1 MSLGNLLGKIGGAVK
16 EGTGT
21 SVWGMAAKMGFGLLS
36 KFLGNKVDNATA
48 IEQYR
53 RKAAIDMSNAKEMA
67 AVNDRY
73 QRGLM
78 YDTPEL
84 QKSGQQAA
92 GLSVAALNGG
102 FNGGSVNSNAAQQVP
117 VSATGQA
124 AGSDL
129 LTGIMQLTQSKVLE
143 KTADKLT
150 SEKRG
155 QDIDNEKRQRELDD
169 ERKRSDRRLSWLQTF
184 FEEKKRVADAN
195 MTEEER
201 EQLEKNGATVIAKAA
216 DGYMSEER
224 FKEALG
230 QLEVI
235 AHGVDISRAEQE
247 AKRSEYIYK
256 QNLYTIMD
264 NPESIKAIASLPV
277 ETYKKAVEEV
287 RQLKNG
293 NEFFE
298 KCREF
303 RLAVEQLQVALIESN
318 INKNAS
324 EIGLNNA
331 KIGEAEAHVKEMW
344 ANIRQMDAFT
354 HLDTLMKSLN
364 ISDKVAQMNFTFK
377 NIMDKYFKT
386 GKMDWSALGVC
397 LLGGIAETVQSAA
410 PAVAGGKAKGAKTVN
425 VTNTGNTYYPNK

>member
-1 MSLGNLLGKIGGAVK
+1 MSLGKLLGKIGGAVK
-16 EGTGT
+16 DGTGT

-53 RKAAIDMSNAKEMA
+53 RKAAIDMANAKEMA
-67 AVNDRY
+67 SVNDQY

-78 YDTPEL
+78 YDTPTL

-124 AGSDL
+124 AGVDL

-143 KTADKLT
+143 RTADKLT

-155 QDIDNEKRQRELDD
+155 QDVENDNKARVFDD
-169 ERKRSDRRLSWLQTF
+169 ETKRSARRLEWLRAF
-184 FEEKKRVADAN
+184 FEEKKRLADAN

-201 EQLEKNGATVIAKAA
+201 NQMEENGATIISKAA

-224 FKEALG
+224 FKDALG

-247 AKRSEYIYK
+247 AKRSEYVYK

-264 NPESIKAIASLPV
+264 NPESIKAIANLPI

-298 KCREF
+298 RCREF
-303 RLAVEQLQVALIESN
+303 RLSVEQLQVALMESN

-331 KIGEAEAHVKEMW
+331 RISEAEAHVKEMW
-344 ANIRQMDAFT
+344 SNIRQMDAFT

-397 LLGGIAETVQSAA
+397 LLGGIAETMQSAA

-425 VTNTGNTYYPNK
+425 VTNTGSTYYPNK

>member
-1 MSLGNLLGKIGGAVK
+1 MSLGKLLGKVGAVVR
-16 EGTGT
+16 EGVGT
-21 SVWGMAAKMGFGLLS
+21 SVWGTAAKMGFGLLS

-53 RKAAIDMSNAKEMA
+53 RKAAIDMANAKEMA
-67 AVNDRY
+67 SVNDQY

-78 YDTPEL
+78 YDTPIL

-102 FNGGSVNSNAAQQVP
+102 FNGGSTNSNAAQQVP

-155 QDIDNEKRQRELDD
+155 QDIDNEKRQREIDD
-169 ERKRSDRRLSWLQTF
+169 EKKRSDRRLSWLRAF
-184 FEEKKRVADAN
+184 FEEKKRVADAS
-195 MTEEER
+195 MSDEER
-201 EQLEKNGATVIAKAA
+201 KQVEENGATVIAKAA
-216 DGYMSEER
+216 EGYMSEER

-247 AKRSEYIYK
+247 AKRSEYVYK

-264 NPESIKAIASLPV
+264 NPESIKAIANLPV
-277 ETYKKAVEEV
+277 ATYKKAVEEV

-298 KCREF
+298 KCRDF
-303 RLAVEQLQVALIESN
+303 RLEVERLQVALTQSN
-318 INKNAS
+318 VDKNAS
-324 EIGLNNA
+324 EINLNDA
-331 KIGEAEAHVKEMW
+331 KIREIDAHIKKMW
-344 ANIRQMDAFT
+344 AEITQMDAFT
-354 HLDTLMKSLN
+354 HLDSMMKGLE
-364 ISDKVAQMNFTFK
+364 ISDKVANMSFTFK
-377 NIMDKYFKT
+377 NIMARYFKT
-386 GKMDWSALGVC
+386 GKMDWAALGVC
-397 LLGGIAETVQSAA
+397 LLGGVAEAVQKSVPGAVSAK
-410 PAVAGGKAKGAKTVN
+410 VKGAKTVS
-425 VTNTGNTYYPNK
+425 VINTGNTYYPNK

>member
-1 MSLGNLLGKIGGAVK
+1 MSLGNLLGKIGGAVQAS
-16 EGTGT
+16 TGS
-21 SVWGMAAKMGFGLLS
+21 SVWGMAAKMGFGLLG
-36 KFLGNKVDNATA
+36 KFLGNKADNATA

-53 RKAAIDMSNAKEMA
+53 RKAAIDMANAKEMA
-67 AVNDRY
+67 SVNNQY
-73 QRGLM
+73 QRELM
-78 YDTPEL
+78 YDTPAL

-102 FNGGSVNSNAAQQVP
+102 FNGGSTNSNAAQQVP

-124 AGSDL
+124 SSGDL

-150 SEKRG
+150 SDIRG
-155 QDIDNEKRQRELDD
+155 QDIDNEKRQREFID
-169 ERKRSDRRLSWLQTF
+169 EKKRSDHRLSWLRAF
-184 FEEKKRVADAN
+184 FEEKQRVADAS
-195 MTEEER
+195 MTDEER
-201 EQLEKNGATVIAKAA
+201 KQMEENGATVLAKAGV
-216 DGYMSEER
+216 GYMSEER
-224 FKEALG
+224 FKEVLG

-303 RLAVEQLQVALIESN
+303 RLEVERLQVALTRSN
-318 INKNAS
+318 VDRNAS
-324 EIGLNNA
+324 EINLNDA
-331 KIGEAEAHVKEMW
+331 KIREIDAHIKKMW
-344 ANIRQMDAFT
+344 SEITQMDAFT
-354 HLDTLMKSLN
+354 HLDSMMKGLEIN
-364 ISDKVAQMNFTFK
+364 DKVANMSFTFK
-377 NIMDKYFKT
+377 NIMAKYFKT

-397 LLGGIAETVQSAA
+397 LLGGVAETVQKAA
-410 PAVAGGKAKGAKTVN
+410 PAVAAGKAKGAKVVN
-425 VTNTGNTYYPNK
+425 APNTGNTYYPNK

>member
-1 MSLGNLLGKIGGAVK
+1 MNLGKLLGKVGSVVEGGA
-16 EGTGT
+16 GT

-48 IEQYR
+48 IQQYR
-53 RKAAIDMSNAKEMA
+53 RKAAIDMANAKEMA
-67 AVNDRY
+67 AVNNQY

-78 YDTPEL
+78 YDTPML

-117 VSATGQA
+117 VSATGQTS
-124 AGSDL
+124 GGDL
-129 LTGIMQLTQSKVLE
+129 LTGIMQLTQSRVLE
-143 KTADKLT
+143 KTADKLI

-155 QDIDNEKRQRELDD
+155 QDIDNEKRQREFDD
-169 ERKRSDRRLSWLQTF
+169 QTKRSDRRLSWLKAF
-184 FEEKKRVADAN
+184 FEEKKRVADAS
-195 MTEEER
+195 MTDQERKQMEE
-201 EQLEKNGATVIAKAA
+201 NGATVIAKAA

-303 RLAVEQLQVALIESN
+303 RLEVERLQVALTQSN
-318 INKNAS
+318 VDKNAS
-324 EIGLNNA
+324 EINLNDA
-331 KIGEAEAHVKEMW
+331 KIREIDAHIKKMW
-344 ANIRQMDAFT
+344 AEITQMDAFT
-354 HLDTLMKSLN
+354 HLDSMMKGLEIN
-364 ISDKVAQMNFTFK
+364 DKVANMSFTFK
-377 NIMDKYFKT
+377 NIMAKYFKT

-397 LLGGIAETVQSAA
+397 LLGGVAETVQKSVPGAVSAK
-410 PAVAGGKAKGAKTVN
+410 VKGAKTVN
-425 VTNTGNTYYPNK
+425 ATNTGNTYYPNK

>member
-1 MSLGNLLGKIGGAVK
+1 MSLGKLLGKIGGYVK

-36 KFLGNKVDNATA
+36 KFLGNKADNATA

-53 RKAAIDMSNAKEMA
+53 RKAAIDMANAKEMA
-67 AVNDRY
+67 SVNDQY

-78 YDTPEL
+78 YDTPTL

-102 FNGGSVNSNAAQQVP
+102 FNGGSINSNAAQQVP

-150 SEKRG
+150 SEREN
-155 QDIDNEKRQRELDD
+155 QDIENANKKRQFDD
-169 ERKRSDRRLSWLQTF
+169 ETKKSNYRIDWLKNF
-184 FEEKKRVADAN
+184 FEEKKRAYENSLTDEQKKQ
-195 MTEEER
+195 MEE
-201 EQLEKNGATVIAKAA
+201 NGATVIAKAS

-224 FKEALG
+224 FRYAIGELD
-230 QLEVI
+230 LI
-235 AHGVDISRAEQE
+235 AHGMDIERAHQE
-247 AKRSEYIYK
+247 AQRSEYIYK

-264 NPESIKAIASLPV
+264 NPESIRAIADLPV
-277 ETYKKAVEEV
+277 QTYKEAVEKV
-287 RQLKNG
+287 RELKNG

-303 RLAVEQLQVALIESN
+303 RLAVEQLQVALTQSN
-318 INKNAS
+318 IAKNAS
-324 EIGLNNA
+324 DIDLNNA
-331 KIGEAEAHVKEMW
+331 KIKEADAHVSEMW
-344 ANIRQMDAFT
+344 ATIRQMDAFT

-364 ISDKVAQMNFTFK
+364 IQDKVADMSFTFK
-377 NIMDKYFKT
+377 NIMQKYFET
-386 GKMDWSALGVC
+386 GKMNWSALGVC
-397 LLGGIAETVQSAA
+397 LLGGIAETVKSVA